1 MVWAWCE
8 FRILVHKKQQSH
20 VFLSRNGSRLHCQH
34 GSTYESTMGGEWIF
48 LIQPKVGLSQE
59 QWQSELIEIQKK
71 FARVKGLETDTT
83 VFFAGRMRMAEST
96 DNVFA
101 QFTYTCNRH
110 GEDGMWC
117 LPWDPW
123 KKVPGGHIHARC
135 APPNF
140 ARYSYE
146 IQRHLE
152 NAFPESILI
161 EWGDGLDGYSG
172 RLIRSR
178 GYRHHFPEH
187 FPEKPRPMPR
197 VDISDLL
204 LDVRS
209 QLGFHLFDAI
219 TREDEEMVL
228 RLVAEDQLDIDFVAP
243 YGREQEIL
251 TGGGKKRCFVRK
263 VSAVRLAV
271 EQLVNSPYQVDHEE
285 VACQLRILYMILSCE
300 PKLEFPKL
308 RSTMLDETADLARH
322 VVFDAVGY
330 HDAMS
335 MLDGPVF
342 VPLQS
347 GHAEVRIRMTLL
359 RIILPAVERKG
370 LFQKALE
377 EMEEREFEWLLH
389 KKPGW
394 QLMKIL
400 QEFEEPCNRSWERW
414 CIHDGLSESFMDDLH
429 ALELRIIRQS
439 REVPWAESDLFR
451 GSPALTMIACRKA
464 LAEMGG
470 Y

>member
-1 MVWAWCE
+1 
-8 FRILVHKKQQSH
+8 
-20 VFLSRNGSRLHCQH
+20 
-34 GSTYESTMGGEWIF
+34 MGGEWIF
-48 LIQPKVGLSQE
+48 LIKPKVGLSQE
-59 QWQSELIEIQKK
+59 QWQSELMKIQKK
-71 FARVKGLETDTT
+71 FACVKGLETDTT
-83 VFFAGRMRMAEST
+83 VFFADKMHMAEST
-96 DNVFA
+96 DNIFA
-101 QFTYTCNRH
+101 RFTYQCNRH

-123 KKVPGGHIHARC
+123 KKVPDDHIHARC

-140 ARYSYE
+140 KRYSYE

-161 EWGDGLDGYSG
+161 EWGDGLDGCSG
-172 RLIRSR
+172 SLIRSR

-187 FPEKPRPMPR
+187 FPERPRPLPR
-197 VDISDLL
+197 LDISDLL

-209 QLGFHLFDAI
+209 QLGFHLFHAI
-219 TREDEEMVL
+219 THDDEEMVL

-243 YGREQEIL
+243 YGGEQEIL
-251 TGGGKKRCFVRK
+251 AGRGGKKRCFVRK

-285 VACQLRILYMILSCE
+285 VACQLRILYMIVSRK

-308 RSTMLDETADLARH
+308 RSAMLDETEDLARH

-330 HDAMS
+330 GDAM
-335 MLDGPVF
+335 LEGPAF
-342 VPLQS
+342 VPLQC

-377 EMEEREFEWLLH
+377 KLEKHELEWLLH
-389 KKPGW
+389 KKSGW
-394 QLMKIL
+394 QLVKIL
-400 QEFEEPCNRSWERW
+400 QEFNEPCGFGNRSWERW
-414 CIHDGLSESFMDDLH
+414 CIHDGLSESFMHDLH
-429 ALELRIIRQS
+429 ALELRIMKQS
-439 REVPWAESDLFR
+439 QEVPWAESDLVH
-451 GSPALTMIACRKA
+451 GSPALTTIACRKA
-464 LAEMGG
+464 LADLAKMGG

>member
-1 MVWAWCE
+1 MVWLRCI

-20 VFLSRNGSRLHCQH
+20 AFLSRNGSRLHCQH
-34 GSTYESTMGGEWIF
+34 GLTYESTMGGEWIF
-48 LIQPKVGLSQE
+48 LIQPKVGLLPE

-83 VFFAGRMRMAEST
+83 VFFADKVHMAEST

-101 QFTYTCNRH
+101 QFTYKCNRH

-123 KKVPGGHIHARC
+123 KKVPDDHIHARC

-140 ARYSYE
+140 KRYSYE

-161 EWGDGLDGYSG
+161 EWGDGLDGCSG

-178 GYRHHFPEH
+178 GYRYHFPEH
-187 FPEKPRPMPR
+187 FPEKPRPLPR

-219 TREDEEMVL
+219 TREDEDTVL
-228 RLVAEDQLDIDFVAP
+228 RLVAEDQLDIDFVAR
-243 YGREQEIL
+243 YG
-251 TGGGKKRCFVRK
+251 RCFVRK

-285 VACQLRILYMILSCE
+285 VACQLRILYMILSRK

-308 RSTMLDETADLARH
+308 RSTMLDETTDLARH

-330 HDAMS
+330 HDA

-377 EMEEREFEWLLH
+377 ELEEREVEWFLH

-400 QEFEEPCNRSWERW
+400 QEFGEPCGVGNRSWERW
-414 CIHDGLSESFMDDLH
+414 CIHDGLSESFMDVLR
-429 ALELRIIRQS
+429 APELRIIRQS
-439 REVPWAESDLFR
+439 REVPWAESDLVH
-451 GSPALTMIACRKA
+451 GSPALTTIACRKA

-470 Y
+470 YRSLR